1 MNILL
6 WKIGA
11 LGDVLMTTPLV
22 RQLRRALP
30 RARIDYL
37 TGASCA
43 AVVEGNP
50 HLDSVLRFDEQI
62 LYRAQA
68 WRLHEVLAR
77 LRGYDAILV
86 LDKHWVFSVLARAAR
101 IPVRAGFS
109 RRGFEGAW
117 HTLRVPYGPLR
128 HEIHYYLDLAEAFG
142 QPVDRT
148 DLRLELPAPTPY
160 PLQGPAIV
168 LANSGGANAYET
180 SQARRMPDD
189 LFAGLVAQC
198 AQHARCVFLG
208 TSQERGY
215 YERMA
220 CGEALNLCGHTDLRQ
235 AWSVLSQADAVYSTD
250 SGLMHMAAA
259 VNPNVVAVFGPTH
272 PLRKCPPGTRWVW
285 KDETLYDPAYE
296 VFGRAPRGSYFRTLQ
311 LEDILL
317 EPQVNPLDGSALVN
331 AAPAADR
338 ATIAPAKT

>member
-1 MNILL
+1 MKILL

-50 HLDSVLRFDEQI
+50 HLDCVLRFDEQI

-77 LRGYDAILV
+77 LRGYDAVLV
-86 LDKHWVFSVLARAAR
+86 LDKHWVFSVLARAAS
-101 IPVRAGFS
+101 IPTRAGFS
-109 RRGFEGAW
+109 RRRFEGAW
-117 HTLRVPYGPLR
+117 HTHKVPYGSLR
-128 HEIHYYLDLAEAFG
+128 HEIHYYLDLAAAVG
-142 QPVDRT
+142 QPVDRA
-148 DLRLELPAPTPY
+148 DLRLELPAPAPY
-160 PLQGPAIV
+160 PLEGPAIV

-189 LFAGLVAQC
+189 LFAALVAHC
-198 AQHARCVFLG
+198 AQRARCVFLG
-208 TSQERGY
+208 TAQEHDY
-215 YERMA
+215 YQRMA
-220 CGEALNLCGHTDLRQ
+220 GGRALNLCGRTDLRQ

-272 PLRKCPPGTRWVW
+272 PLRKCPPGARWVW
-285 KDETLYDPAYE
+285 KDEALYDPAYE
-296 VFGRAPRGSYFRTLQ
+296 LFGRVPGGSYFRTLQ
-311 LEDILL
+311 LQDILL
-317 EPQVNPLDGSALVN
+317 E
-331 AAPAADR
+331 
-338 ATIAPAKT
+338 ATHAHARI